1 MHEILAPSYRHER
14 GLQGTRL
21 ACFTRTKLHTLTQKT
36 PLQRLEGQR
45 ACGRVYQQ
53 VGLGRGVGA
62 ALVARMLTYADVFRR
77 MLTYADAFLRMQD
90 NMHAGAFVK
99 KLVEAV
105 APQVAECVDQAVY
118 TRNRYTHNRSKTCLP
133 ALRVSGV
140 CKRRV
145 RGASTYSRNYSRNRA
160 APSLP
165 AYAYIGM

>member
-14 GLQGTRL
+14 GLQGTRF

-45 ACGRVYQQ
+45 ACGRVCQQ

-77 MLTYADAFLRMQD
+77 MLTWADAFLRMQD

-145 RGASTYSRNYSRNRA
+145 RSVQKVRRPTA
-160 APSLP
+160 ATTAATGLHPP
-165 AYAYIGM
+165 